1 MVIGGAGIMYKK
13 HIELA
18 DDSRGGAG
26 MSIIITVSRQ
36 LGAGGTQI
44 ASKVANM
51 LDLRLVD
58 RQILDRVAE
67 QAGVPAGVVE
77 AVDESPAA
85 AKKRPKGTR
94 MEATDQTYNQL
105 MQAAIHDYARQGNAL
120 IVGRGAH
127 LLLSGRPELLRVKVL
142 APREVR
148 INSLM
153 QRLNLS
159 RAAAERAV
167 RDSDSNRAAFIKTVY
182 KADWMDPSLYD
193 LVINTKS
200 LDYDTA
206 SEVIAL
212 VARKMQEKQG

>member
-1 MVIGGAGIMYKK
+1 
-13 HIELA
+13 
-18 DDSRGGAG
+18 

-127 LLLSGRPELLRVKVL
+127 LLLSGRPDLLRVKVL

-212 VARKMQEKQG
+212 VARKMQEKQT